1 MIFAL
6 QNLYFLYK
14 INFKLKGIIKNF
26 QKFRNKMHL
35 FSKFGT
41 HAPPPTLR
49 HGSSLHGFD
58 VSYQVV
64 LNIKEMD

>member
-1 MIFAL
+1 MIFVL

-14 INFKLKGIIKNF
+14 MNFKLKGMIKNF

-41 HAPPPTLR
+41 HAPPNLR
-49 HGSSLHGFD
+49 HVSSLHGFD

-64 LNIKEMD
+64 LYIKEMD

>member
-1 MIFAL
+1 MIFVL

-14 INFKLKGIIKNF
+14 MNFKLKGMIKNF

-41 HAPPPTLR
+41 HAPPTLR

-64 LNIKEMD
+64 LYIKEMD